1 MGGGGVFPPSM
12 GGRQSL
18 GPVHSADSGLHSQ
31 LHPEECVVHIK
42 GNPWSGGSSIRE
54 IPKSELSC
62 VAVYLMVSRDLRS
75 FYK

>member
-31 LHPEECVVHIK
+31 LHPEECVCTSK
-42 GNPWSGGSSIRE
+42 APLGLGAPASGRFPS
-54 IPKSELSC
+54 LSL
-62 VAVYLMVSRDLRS
+62 AVLLYI
-75 FYK
+75 